1 MLKTAAV
8 HRTYIETTQ
17 VSENN
22 YNCCENDE
30 VLTLYIHEQ
39 PVLLT
44 STTADRILLNSHGN
58 SQKLYRC
65 LTYLTYIK
73 KASARL
79 SRV

>member
-22 YNCCENDE
+22 YNCCDNDE
-30 VLTLYIHEQ
+30 LLTLYIHER

-44 STTADRILLNSHGN
+44 STSADRILLNSHGN
-58 SQKLYRC
+58 SQKLHRC
-65 LTYLTYIK
+65 LHLFTLYQ
-73 KASARL
+73 
-79 SRV
+79 